1 MTRQSLLVRAF
12 RAGQTRT
19 LSMLLRDVTGLDGGV
34 RENCF
39 AVLACIF
46 LGYTAEGA
54 LDVARECREE

>member
-1 MTRQSLLVRAF
+1 
-12 RAGQTRT
+12 
-19 LSMLLRDVTGLDGGV
+19 MLLRDVTGLDGGV

-54 LDVARECREE
+54 LDVASECREE